1 MNKLVQMQNEVK
13 YQLSPKINRKKQLVS
28 MYIHHVIIPDI
39 INLILIIT
47 CFLIEINLPQFKT
60 QLFSTILF
68 YSTTN
73 LYLFTT
79 HQLTDQATSRL
90 KQISKILLLIL
101 LSLHTKTLW
110 TTQQPEPLLY
120 ILLAS
125 ILNLSNK
132 TIQNTKTIQKL
143 KIRLFNS
150 LK

>member
-39 INLILIIT
+39 INLILIIS

-60 QLFSTILF
+60 QLSSTILF

-73 LYLFTT
+73 LYLFTNY
-79 HQLTDQATSRL
+79 QLTDQATSRL

-101 LSLHTKTLW
+101 LSLHTKTLL
-110 TTQQPEPLLY
+110 TTQQPEPLIY

-125 ILNLSNK
+125 ILDLYNK

>member
-39 INLILIIT
+39 INLILIIS

-60 QLFSTILF
+60 QLSSTILF

-73 LYLFTT
+73 LYLFTNY
-79 HQLTDQATSRL
+79 QLTDQATSRL
-90 KQISKILLLIL
+90 KHISKILLLIL
-101 LSLHTKTLW
+101 LSLHTKTLL
-110 TTQQPEPLLY
+110 TTHQPEPLIY

-125 ILNLSNK
+125 ILDLYNK